1 MIYQRDTSVNLNIR
15 HLEQEDFKEVTKIF
29 SFKSVTENTSQN
41 PFVNADMVASLFDS
55 KDRYNLVALIDTEV
69 VGYISLIMSSKARSK
84 HCAAIALAVH
94 PDHHRKGVGRALL
107 GEIINQADNWLNI
120 IRLELEVQADN
131 TAAIKLY
138 ESLGFELEGVKR
150 CATFSRGRYFDLNF
164 MSRVKK
170 TASL

>member
-15 HLEQEDFKEVTKIF
+15 HLEQEDFKEVAKIF

-84 HCAAIALAVH
+84 KQALRRYRASRSSRS
-94 PDHHRKGVGRALL
+94 PPQGR
-107 GEIINQADNWLNI
+107 
-120 IRLELEVQADN
+120 R
-131 TAAIKLY
+131 
-138 ESLGFELEGVKR
+138 ESLIR
-150 CATFSRGRYFDLNF
+150 
-164 MSRVKK
+164 
-170 TASL
+170 